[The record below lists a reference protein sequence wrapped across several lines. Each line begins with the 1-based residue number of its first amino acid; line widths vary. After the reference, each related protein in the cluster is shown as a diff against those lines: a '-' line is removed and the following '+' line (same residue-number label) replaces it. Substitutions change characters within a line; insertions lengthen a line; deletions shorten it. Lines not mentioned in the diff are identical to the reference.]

1 MSKVKTVE
9 VTIIRNG
16 SLCVIPVP
24 FDPEATFGKVRA
36 PVNVTVNGYTFRS
49 TICRMHDNT
58 FVPFRKSN
66 REPARIHGGERVKVR
81 FAADTEKRTVE
92 PPTDLAQAL
101 KKRPGQ
107 ISRNNRIE
115 QEMTVKKIFAILSVA
130 LVVYGGATM
139 RAQAADAASAE
150 KTQEMDDA
158 AMMAAPGVVTPE
170 SLAATMRYT
179 RDAAASLQGVNNQ
192 LSASPEVEAR
202 VRARYRAELP
212 AQYPDIEDV
221 LDLSLDQVNKLFDL
235 LTEQNANARR
245 DATAGASA
253 RVREDRLRA
262 EDAQLSGLL
271 GTRFPRWQEYRKGL
285 PSRLQVRDLGAALIA
300 YDLDLS
306 DAKSEALMAALIAV
320 QAQVGQSG
328 GPYTEEGQRILL
340 DAASG
345 QLSAEQ
351 LDVYKKVL
359 ERQAGRARALAP
371 AKE

>member
-1 MSKVKTVE
+1 M
-9 VTIIRNG
+9 
-16 SLCVIPVP
+16 
-24 FDPEATFGKVRA
+24 
-36 PVNVTVNGYTFRS
+36 
-49 TICRMHDNT
+49 
-58 FVPFRKSN
+58 
-66 REPARIHGGERVKVR
+66 
-81 FAADTEKRTVE
+81 
-92 PPTDLAQAL
+92 
-101 KKRPGQ
+101 
-107 ISRNNRIE
+107 
-115 QEMTVKKIFAILSVA
+115 KKIFAILSVA

-271 GTRFPRWQEYRKGL
+271 GTRFPRWQEYRKAL

-371 AKE
+371 AKK